1 MEPRQPRSAKSFTM
15 HISTSSVPRNLHW
28 QLHYLTPSSSAS
40 LAISFFG
47 FYKVIKDWW
56 VKGFDDIHQLNTS
69 EDSLLH
75 VAVEGGTTSV
85 VRHLVE
91 HGLDVDKRV
100 SSGTPLQRASR
111 GGKIELARLLL
122 EMGANVNASSRYFGR
137 ALCAASE
144 RGNVAMVELSL
155 KNGAEV
161 ALKDTKEDTALQ
173 AASRSNNIEV
183 MKVLI
188 NNGADIR
195 AEGGKDGSALHAAA
209 FGHHVN
215 SIKLLID
222 RGVNLNHLV
231 APHGTALLAALQAIH
246 RARRKETIETLDFLL
261 ENGADVNAQ
270 TPNYSPSHCYGSAL
284 QAAAHGYDIELVK
297 TLLG

>member
-1 MEPRQPRSAKSFTM
+1 
-15 HISTSSVPRNLHW
+15 
-28 QLHYLTPSSSAS
+28 
-40 LAISFFG
+40 
-47 FYKVIKDWW
+47 
-56 VKGFDDIHQLNTS
+56 
-69 EDSLLH
+69 
-75 VAVEGGTTSV
+75 
-85 VRHLVE
+85 
-91 HGLDVDKRV
+91 
-100 SSGTPLQRASR
+100 
-111 GGKIELARLLL
+111 
-122 EMGANVNASSRYFGR
+122 MGANVNASSRYFGR